1 MRALSGRPS
10 VFSSTARFLR
20 DHMAWLNQGLQ
31 LRRWVALYTTSDE
44 TKGARCARWSNQ
56 GLQGYDGG
64 WRCTTSDE
72 RRAMAASRS

>member
-31 LRRWVALYTTSDE
+31 LRRWVALYTSTSDE
-44 TKGARCARWSNQ
+44 TKGARWPMRAIVKSGPTGLRRWVA
-56 GLQGYDGG
+56 LYY
-64 WRCTTSDE
+64 E
-72 RRAMAASRS
+72 